1 MESHVHTSTCH
12 YKSIITRLV
21 FHQSSLQ
28 LLVRPSAPIVAVYC
42 RASMYC
48 TVLYCTVYCRA
59 SMSDWVDTIHSIVT
73 LSPAASQWLTDFL
86 SSEDGL
92 KYVKP
97 FLVESGARDVRTS
110 FSQLLDKC
118 LASQASHAAGSPA
131 AAAIIQHI
139 VSLLSAEGGVGDNVK
154 YSSQYFWLLSMF
166 AQMVPYQQ

>member
-1 MESHVHTSTCH
+1 
-12 YKSIITRLV
+12 
-21 FHQSSLQ
+21 
-28 LLVRPSAPIVAVYC
+28 
-42 RASMYC
+42 
-48 TVLYCTVYCRA
+48 
-59 SMSDWVDTIHSIVT
+59 MSDWVDTIHSIVT
-73 LSPAASQWLTDFL
+73 LSPAASQWLTEFL

-97 FLVESGARDVRTS
+97 FLVESGARDVRTN

-118 LASQASHAAGSPA
+118 LASQASHAAGSQA

-166 AQMVPYQQ
+166 AQMVGDKSSMNNEYEQFLLPLYSGCQPVSAAFRSGNV

>member
-1 MESHVHTSTCH
+1 
-12 YKSIITRLV
+12 
-21 FHQSSLQ
+21 
-28 LLVRPSAPIVAVYC
+28 
-42 RASMYC
+42 MYC
-48 TVLYCTVYCRA
+48 TVLYRTVYCRA

>member
-1 MESHVHTSTCH
+1 
-12 YKSIITRLV
+12 
-21 FHQSSLQ
+21 
-28 LLVRPSAPIVAVYC
+28 
-42 RASMYC
+42 
-48 TVLYCTVYCRA
+48 
-59 SMSDWVDTIHSIVT
+59 MSDWVDTIHSIVT

-97 FLVESGARDVRTS
+97 FLVESGARDVRTN

-118 LASQASHAAGSPA
+118 LASQASHAAGSQA
-131 AAAIIQHI
+131 ATAIIQHI

-166 AQMVPYQQ
+166 AQMVGDKSSMNNECEQFLLPLYSGCQPVSAAFRSGNV

>member
-12 YKSIITRLV
+12 YKSTITRLV

-48 TVLYCTVYCRA
+48 TVLHCTVYCRA